1 MITRRHVAILLE
13 LTDPE
18 CTAVM
23 LHARRVAQA
32 LVGACR
38 PLGILTFQNN
48 GVYSGQETPHFPLH
62 VEPRA

>member
-13 LTDPE
+13 LTEPE

-23 LHARRVAQA
+23 LHARRVAPA